1 MGSRLDRR
9 GAEQPRRR
17 RRLFV
22 QHAENT
28 EEYVGP
34 VERERPAV
42 EGEGAVRRAAQPVG
56 EPRLLECSAHLLV
69 LALETDP

>member
-42 EGEGAVRRAAQPVG
+42 EGEGAVLQGRRLRD
-56 EPRLLECSAHLLV
+56 RLCRGGVELGHL
-69 LALETDP
+69 DR